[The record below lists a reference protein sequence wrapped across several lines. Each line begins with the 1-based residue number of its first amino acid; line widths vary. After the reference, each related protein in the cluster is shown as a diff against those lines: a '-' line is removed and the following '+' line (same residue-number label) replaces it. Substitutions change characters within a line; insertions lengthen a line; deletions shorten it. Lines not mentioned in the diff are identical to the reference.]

1 MGKFCRA
8 KTLKLDLHKISD
20 VMKMC
25 TSFCFLKAKRYL
37 IKPRQACAAAYLWSS
52 LPFLPAIHGRHPTVV
67 WRFSAISVILLLCFS
82 SFEIKWKKHA
92 FVTVDPSITPSSPVS
107 DVDSE
112 QGGWCM
118 PNVKEFRI
126 RVSLPSS
133 YTRLQLR
140 VFAKALIYTFVLAG
154 PGFLLA
160 PPLLLVERFVGA
172 SKLVKGW
179 LSFLLN
185 LRSLWNL
192 VQITYASAGLC
203 AGSCYFLVRDSDR
216 FWAQTLRGGLEEMW
230 L

>member
-1 MGKFCRA
+1 MRRRLPLIFYFFA
-8 KTLKLDLHKISD
+8 PVASFTLSGAMYWLLLACHEPDHNFR
-20 VMKMC
+20 
-25 TSFCFLKAKRYL
+25 SFLQFT
-37 IKPRQACAAAYLWSS
+37 AATYGGLTLA
-52 LPFLPAIHGRHPTVV
+52 T
-67 WRFSAISVILLLCFS
+67 ISVILLLCFS

-92 FVTVDPSITPSSPVS
+92 VRGDPSITPSSPVS
-107 DVDSE
+107 DVDTE
-112 QGGWCM
+112 EGGWCM

-140 VFAKALIYTFVLAG
+140 VFAKALLYTFVLAG

-160 PPLLLVERFVGA
+160 PPLLLVERFFD
-172 SKLVKGW
+172 SRLVKGW

-216 FWAQTLRGGLEEMW
+216 FWAQTLRGVLEEMW